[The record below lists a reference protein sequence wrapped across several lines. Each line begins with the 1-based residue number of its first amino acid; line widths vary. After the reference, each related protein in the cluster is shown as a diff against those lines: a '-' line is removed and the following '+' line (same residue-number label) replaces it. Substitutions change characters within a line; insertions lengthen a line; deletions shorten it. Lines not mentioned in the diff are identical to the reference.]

1 MQALR
6 MKALVISCLVFA
18 SVSSHALTLT
28 EAYDLALM
36 NDPTYRSALKDFES
50 GTANKNLGLSAL
62 MPKLSA
68 NYYYYQNDTMQWSKG
83 ASTTASQSKYPSE
96 NGSLQLTMPLFS
108 MDAIARY
115 RQGQSQA
122 NFSEE
127 KFKYNA
133 QDLLIRVT
141 QAYLDTLF
149 AQDSLKFQTAER
161 DALLEQSKLME
172 KFFVNG
178 ESSKTDVLEALAAY
192 RVSMS
197 KIIDIE
203 YTLENSRRKLV
214 DIIGYPTDTQEIIQ
228 LDRRFQALPVK
239 FRSFTDWR
247 DAAMLNSPQIK
258 AQAFQVEVALREYE
272 KAVAGR
278 YPVVNLVGTLSS
290 QTSSTLTSIGIG
302 YNQNYIGIQVTVPIY
317 TGGESDAR
325 IAQSYAAYEKA
336 KADFDANRDQ
346 TITELKKQYDIVQSS
361 SEKINAISLAVDST
375 VALVKAMQKSVQ
387 FGERAN
393 VDLLNAQKSLSNN
406 NRDLAQAKYN
416 YLIAF
421 LKIGQLSGTLDND
434 RFQQITKYFE
444 DPTRPP
450 VRIAVFKKE
459 EPSDNKFNIVEN
471 FDVGGKVAEYGVAPS
486 VASKIDSPPSTK
498 PAVAY
503 KSMVT
508 LESPKEPLVAKPSQ
522 ITTPSSVSVVPNPS
536 VTVSKTRNTKT
547 TLLKPPAPD
556 PEMANLV
563 YVPESVKYRMLASD
577 PITVVPPA
585 PPIIP
590 TPLNLSKYSSVKK
603 AQDAVVADKAG
614 VSLDSA
620 KVENPLET
628 KFETKL
634 ETKPVKQTFKKT
646 IDIIPIDQIP

>member
-1 MQALR
+1 MAEWR
-6 MKALVISCLVFA
+6 VKASLISCFVLL
-18 SVSSHALTLT
+18 SGTSHGLTMI

-36 NDPTYRSALKDFES
+36 NDSTYRSALKDYES
-50 GTANKNLGLSAL
+50 GVANKNLGLSAL

-68 NYYYYQNDTMQWSKG
+68 NYYYYQNDTTQWSKG
-83 ASTTASQSKYPSE
+83 STAPATQSKYPSE

-149 AQDSLKFQTAER
+149 AEDQLKFQTAESN
-161 DALLEQSKLME
+161 AFLEQSKLME
-172 KFFVNG
+172 KFFING

-203 YTLENSRRKLV
+203 YNLENSRRKLV
-214 DIIGYPTDTQEIIQ
+214 DIIGYPTTRQEITP
-228 LDRRFQALPVK
+228 LDRRFQALPVNFK
-239 FRSFTDWR
+239 SFTEWR
-247 DAAMLNSPQIK
+247 DVAMLNSPQIK

-290 QTSSTLTSIGIG
+290 QSSSTVTSIGIG
-302 YNQNYIGIQVTVPIY
+302 YNQNYIGVQVSVPIY

-325 IAQSYAAYEKA
+325 IAQTYAAYEKA

-346 TITELKKQYDIVQSS
+346 TVTELKKQYDIVQSS
-361 SEKINAISLAVDST
+361 VEKINAVNLAVEST

-421 LKIGQLSGTLDND
+421 LKLGQLSGTLDMD
-434 RFQQITKYFE
+434 RFSQITKYFE

-450 VRIAVFKKE
+450 VRIAVFRKE
-459 EPSDNKFNIVEN
+459 DPSNNQFNIVEN
-471 FDVGGKVAEYGVAPS
+471 FNLDGKVTEYGTAPS
-486 VASKIDSPPSTK
+486 VASTMVTPPTVKESPGT
-498 PAVAY
+498 Y

-508 LESPKEPLVAKPSQ
+508 LEEPKAVKEINAPKEPKLPPNNASSKSALLPKPDVVLPET
-522 ITTPSSVSVVPNPS
+522 ITPK
-536 VTVSKTRNTKT
+536 TVSSKAKNTKPT
-547 TLLKPPAPD
+547 ALKPPLPD
-556 PEMANLV
+556 PEVANMV
-563 YVPESVKYRMLASD
+563 YIPDPVRYRVFASD
-577 PITVVPPA
+577 PL
-585 PPIIP
+585 P
-590 TPLNLSKYSSVKK
+590 TPKVVVEPVNSKYTSVKTTPEVVEPSK
-603 AQDAVVADKAG
+603 LSAAVI
-614 VSLDSA
+614 
-620 KVENPLET
+620 
-628 KFETKL
+628 
-634 ETKPVKQTFKKT
+634 ETKPIKPIPKKT
-646 IDIIPIDQIP
+646 IDIIPVDQIP